1 MRTRWITTFAL
12 LVLLMEPAYA
22 LIGGGIAP
30 SELELGDVLRGG
42 TIERSLKIFNHGDE
56 EVIYS
61 LHAGEYSQWVSMYDT
76 NGNFSEYVAVK
87 GGTTEIV
94 ILKFMI
100 PETAPNGDYNFT
112 VSFVSKPPENSGKT
126 GISVNLPVKVHL
138 TVTGKQRV
146 QVNVLRY
153 EAKDTEVNIPA
164 RFKVDVV
171 NEGNVDA
178 ILNLRVDI
186 LKDGELIGSVTSAQ
200 TIGVG
205 KLGSVETSWNTADEK
220 AGEYV
225 ASFHLFAGEREVF
238 SGDGE
243 FNIYERGTLTASIE
257 VLEVKSNSEIN
268 PGNSK
273 IETLVS
279 NSGLIDYEAKLKVEI
294 YKGGNFLNVVE
305 SEPVFLKTGE
315 KQKLTAYFQLDEPG
329 EYVLRPLIYFGGK
342 IAIINE
348 TKISVAEGSNSEK
361 TPLPFSLAIIG
372 FAVALFIAGYLR
384 RE

>member
-1 MRTRWITTFAL
+1 
-12 LVLLMEPAYA
+12 MEPAYA